1 MDLPT
6 DFIANM
12 QVQLGDDFPNFE
24 KALQTTPP
32 VSIRLNENKEM
43 AVSMDL
49 EMVKWSDGYGYYLN
63 ERPVFT
69 LDPMFHGGAYYV
81 QEASSMFVGEVM
93 RQINTEDNALTVLD
107 LCAAPGGKS
116 TALLSALNTE
126 SLLVANEVIRS
137 RYNILQQN
145 IAKWGRPNVAITN
158 HDSKDFEELNGF
170 FDVVLV
176 DAPCSGEGLFR
187 KDKNA
192 IKEWSEA
199 NVELCTGRA
208 KRILAEAADLVKTG
222 GYLIFS
228 TCTYN
233 DFENI
238 GNAKWLTENF
248 DYQEHKLD
256 IPADWGI
263 TEKEMGYQFYPHKTK
278 GEGFY
283 LVVFQKNGD
292 EELATATNPISTKKS
307 KKKNRGKQSNTVTF
321 KNIEKISAQQLSA
334 IAQWIE
340 EPKNY
345 AFYTA
350 PGESVLALPKGLIEK
365 YQAVDAALTKKA
377 FGINIGTFKRD
388 DFVPSQEL
396 ALSDII
402 NTNLPKW
409 EVDEA
414 TALQFLR
421 KENIEQ
427 KPDLISW
434 ALVTYQG
441 MNLGWVKVLK
451 SRINNYYPKNWRI
464 LMR

>member
-1 MDLPT
+1 MNLPI
-6 DFIANM
+6 DFKKNM
-12 QVQLGDDFPNFE
+12 QAQLGGAFPDFE
-24 KALQTTPP
+24 KALQADVP
-32 VSIRLNENKEM
+32 VSIRFNDRKLM
-43 AVSMDL
+43 VATGFL
-49 EMVKWSDGYGYYLN
+49 ETVKWSNGNGFYLK
-63 ERPVFT
+63 ERPSFT
-69 LDPMFHGGAYYV
+69 LDPTFHAGAYYV

-93 RQINTEDNALTVLD
+93 RQINTDDKALTVLD

-116 TALLSALNTE
+116 TVLLSEMNDE

-137 RYNILQQN
+137 RYNVLQQN
-145 IAKWGRPNVAITN
+145 LAKWGFPNIAVTN
-158 HDSKDFEELNGF
+158 HDSKDFAALNDF

-192 IKEWSEA
+192 RKEWSPQ
-199 NVELCTGRA
+199 NVELCTGRS
-208 KRILAEAADLVKTG
+208 KRILAEAANLVKAG

-248 DYQEHKLD
+248 DYQEFKLD
-256 IPADWGI
+256 IPTDWGI
-263 TEKEMGYQFYPHKTK
+263 TEKELGYQFYPHRTK

-283 LVVFQKNGD
+283 LAIFQKNGTTEIEVTED
-292 EELATATNPISTKKS
+292 YS
-307 KKKNRGKQSNTVTF
+307 KKYKKQKKAKKTNNYSF
-321 KNIEKISAQQLSA
+321 KNIEKISARHLGL
-334 IAQWIE
+334 IAKWVEQ
-340 EPKNY
+340 PGDF
-345 AFYTA
+345 AFFTA
-350 PGESVLALPKGLIEK
+350 PGDSVLALPKSLIEK
-365 YQAVDAALTKKA
+365 YQKVDAALSKKA
-377 FGINIGTFKRD
+377 FGIDIGTFKRD

-402 NTNLPKW
+402 NQELPTW
-409 EVDEA
+409 EVDKE

-421 KENIEQ
+421 KEKMEA
-427 KPDLISW
+427 KSGLIGW
-434 ALVTYQG
+434 QIITYHG
-441 MNLGWVKVLK
+441 LKLGWVKVLK